1 MQEYWEL
8 YMKTIDGNIASVLVN
23 AGISADL
30 PSEDKFYVGF
40 IKLSMNAP
48 NDRGLISQ
56 EEEAQLSFI
65 EDKIEM
71 ESLRYRI
78 GNYVGKVVS
87 NSEMTF
93 IYYLK
98 HEFEWADVVQ
108 AAMGTFPDYEYS
120 YGSKMDGDWEVYNKL
135 LFPTA
140 IEWQIIHNHK
150 VCDHLKT
157 QGDSLLL
164 PRAIEHKA
172 YFETQQQRSTFLER
186 IESEAFKVKELM
198 DANENTPMLGVSFY
212 RQDKPFYY
220 DIDALT
226 LHLIDISYQCNGQ
239 YDGWETSVVKSNSS
253 IKMYSV

>member
-30 PSEDKFYVGF
+30 PSEDKFTMGF
-40 IKLSMNAP
+40 IKLTMQAP
-48 NDRGLISQ
+48 NDKGMIC
-56 EEEAQLSFI
+56 EDEEAQLSFI

-71 ESLRYRI
+71 EALRYRI
-78 GNYVGKVVS
+78 GNYVGKITS
-87 NSEMTF
+87 NGVITF

-98 HEFEWADVVQ
+98 YDFEWPDVVQ
-108 AAMGTFPDYEYS
+108 TAMKEFPEYS
-120 YGSKMDGDWEVYNKL
+120 YEFGSKMDPQWEIYSKL
-135 LFPTA
+135 LFPTP

-150 VCDHLKT
+150 VCDNLKVN
-157 QGDSLLL
+157 GDSLHL

-172 YFETQQQRSTFLER
+172 YFETPQQREKFVEH
-186 IESEAFKVKELM
+186 IESESFKIKELM
-198 DANENTPMLGVSFY
+198 EPNENTSMVGLSFY

-226 LHLIDISYQCNGQ
+226 LHLINLSIQCEGQ
-239 YDGWETSVVKSNSS
+239 YDGWETSVVK
-253 IKMYSV
+253 I

>member
-23 AGISADL
+23 AGISVEL
-30 PSEDKFYVGF
+30 PSEDKFTVGF
-40 IKLSMNAP
+40 IKLAMKAP
-48 NDRGLISQ
+48 NDKGLVSE

-78 GNYVGKVVS
+78 GSYVGKIVS
-87 NSEMTF
+87 NGEMTF

-98 HEFEWADVVQ
+98 HDFEWPDVVS
-108 AAMGTFPDYEYS
+108 AAMKEFPDYEYS
-120 YGSKMDGDWEVYNKL
+120 YGSKMDSEWEIYHKL
-135 LFPTA
+135 LFPTPV
-140 IEWQIIHNHK
+140 EWQIIQNHK

-157 QGDSLLL
+157 QGDSLHL

-172 YFETQQQRSTFLER
+172 YFETAEKRDAFISA
-186 IESEAFKVKELM
+186 IEAEGFKVKSLM
-198 DANENTPMLGVSFY
+198 DTDENTAMVGVSFY

-220 DIDALT
+220 DIDTLT
-226 LHLIDISYQCNGQ
+226 LHLINLSVQYNGA
-239 YDGWETSVVKSNSS
+239 YDGWETSVVK
-253 IKMYSV
+253 I